1 MPASV
6 NRIGIGFYCTDV
18 MVCTYS
24 LESVGLGHVTLCQ
37 PKQKWLS
44 EPLQPA
50 RTKPEACLVQVDHSV
65 SQNIVES
72 FQSSTETDASRA
84 QLLEL
89 QVQARVA
96 SELKKLQSAEAV
108 AVKEAL
114 DKLSE
119 QTPAN
124 EDGKQ
129 KTRFTVSKE
138 VAALREKLEEER
150 KKVHG
155 LPDEVESARSE
166 VVRCL
171 REHDRRPLDCWQEVA
186 NFKEQVR
193 KLEKGWVDKV
203 VS

>member
-1 MPASV
+1 MGANSSKPATHTWTGS
-6 NRIGIGFYCTDV
+6 
-18 MVCTYS
+18 
-24 LESVGLGHVTLCQ
+24 Q
-37 PKQKWLS
+37 P
-44 EPLQPA
+44 
-50 RTKPEACLVQVDHSV
+50 TGV
-65 SQNIVES
+65 SQNIIES

-96 SELKKLQSAEAV
+96 EELKKLQSAEAT

-119 QTPAN
+119 QTPADD
-124 EDGKQ
+124 DGKQ

-150 KKVHG
+150 KKVHS